1 MTAELLNRTEVA
13 KLLGVEEP
21 TIEGWEKR
29 GLLTPEKPVRGH
41 QGEVVDYTRL
51 MLERAALIRQLRAHD
66 PPYAFEEISD
76 VLTNP
81 DWRQSYRDLIE
92 AILGQEESD

>member
-41 QGEVVDYTRL
+41 QGEVT
-51 MLERAALIRQLRAHD
+51 
-66 PPYAFEEISD
+66 
-76 VLTNP
+76 
-81 DWRQSYRDLIE
+81 
-92 AILGQEESD
+92 